1 MAFFEF
7 TPAQNYR
14 PKTMLMV
21 QPARKVPTIAE
32 LGFRV
37 LEGVKTSVIMQGLLA
52 KNKVTVRDTG
62 CGVPT
67 KTGALARFVTNAISV
82 DPLEAYDEDCAE
94 TFLNTILQGM
104 LAKGHATDS
113 DLTGTQIERLVR
125 AYAEG
130 GSVALNAI
138 ADASQGIEFQNL
150 LNLTLNDQVTGV
162 VYGDALRIFMLGD
175 KTSTDKNY
183 NSADGLRKKL
193 LAATAGANS
202 TGANGAYRGAN
213 LDITALTT
221 DASGMEAVLE
231 DLMTDCSNELQDID
245 DEQKAIYLTK
255 TLYRLA
261 KKSAQTLPT
270 LENPKAS
277 AKLEY
282 DKATK
287 QLTYD
292 GIRIIELK
300 VWEQYMKE
308 DFPLSSPHLALYTVP
323 SNIIWATDLESDMT
337 TAEFKYEARLRI
349 NWYRVLFRLG
359 AGFAYDTLVSF
370 AIGS

>member
-14 PKTMLMV
+14 PRVAIVT

-32 LGFRV
+32 LGVRV
-37 LEGVKTSVIMQGLLA
+37 IENIKTSVIIQGLLA

-67 KTGALARFVTNAISV
+67 STGPLAKWVTNAISV
-82 DPLEAYDEDCAE
+82 DPLMAYDEDCAE

-113 DLTGTQIERLVR
+113 DLTGTQIEALVK

-138 ADASQGIEFQNL
+138 ADQAQGIEFQNL

-162 VYGDALRIFMLGD
+162 VYGDALRVWMLGD
-175 KTSTDKNY
+175 KANASRDY
-183 NSADGLRKKL
+183 NQADGLRKKL
-193 LAATAGANS
+193 LAASAGASS
-202 TGANGAYRGAN
+202 TSASGLYRGAAI
-213 LDITALTT
+213 DIAALTA
-221 DASGMEAVLE
+221 DPSGIEAILE
-231 DLMTDCSNELQDID
+231 NLTTSCSEELQDID
-245 DEQKAIYLTK
+245 DAQKVIFLTK

-270 LENPKAS
+270 LANPKAS

-287 QLTYD
+287 VLTYD
-292 GIRIIELK
+292 GFKVQELK
-300 VWEQYMKE
+300 VWEQFMKA
-308 DFPLSSPHLALYTVP
+308 DFPGLSSHLALYTVP
-323 SNIIWATDLESDMT
+323 SNLIWATDLESDMT
-337 TAEFKYEARLRI
+337 TAEFKYEARTRI

-359 AGFAYDTLVSF
+359 SGFAYDILVSF
-370 AIGS
+370 AI

>member
-1 MAFFEF
+1 MFFEF

-14 PKTMLMV
+14 PRVALVT
-21 QPARKVPTIAE
+21 QPARKVPSIAE

-37 LEGVKTSVIMQGLLA
+37 IENIKTSVIIQGLLA

-67 KTGALARFVTNAISV
+67 GTGPLAKFVTNQISV
-82 DPLEAYDEDCAE
+82 DPLMAYDEDCAE

-113 DLTGTQIERLVR
+113 DLTGTQIETLVR

-138 ADASQGIEFQNL
+138 ADANQGIEFQNL

-162 VYGDALRIFMLGD
+162 VYGDALRIFLLGD
-175 KTSTDKNY
+175 KASSDKNY

-193 LAATAGANS
+193 LAATGGAGS
-202 TGANGAYRGAN
+202 KGANGAYRGAAIN
-213 LDITALTT
+213 YDTLVADP
-221 DASGMEAVLE
+221 SGMEEVLE
-231 DLMTDCSNELQDID
+231 DLTENCSKELEDID
-245 DEQKAIYLTK
+245 DAQKAIYLTSS
-255 TLYRLA
+255 LYRLA
-261 KKSAQTLPT
+261 KKAAQTLPT
-270 LENPKAS
+270 ADKPKAT

-282 DKATK
+282 DKTTK
-287 QLTYD
+287 ELTYD
-292 GIRIIELK
+292 GFRIIKLK
-300 VWEQYMKE
+300 VWEQYMEE
-308 DFPLSSPHLALYTVP
+308 DFPTLSKHLALYTVP
-323 SNIIWATDLESDMT
+323 SNIVWATDLESDMT
-337 TAEFKYEARLRI
+337 TAEFKYEARTRI

-359 AGFAYDTLVSF
+359 AGFAYDILVSF
-370 AIGS
+370 AI

>member
-14 PKTMLMV
+14 PRVAIVT
-21 QPARKVPTIAE
+21 QPARHVPAIAE

-37 LEGVKTSVIMQGLLA
+37 IENIKTNVIIQGLLA
-52 KNKVTVRDTG
+52 RNKVTVADTG

-67 KTGALARFVTNAISV
+67 KTGPLAKFVTNEISV
-82 DPLEAYDEDCAE
+82 DPLVAYDEDCAE

-113 DLTGTQIERLVR
+113 DLTGTQIEALVR

-130 GSVALNAI
+130 GSPALNAI
-138 ADASQGIEFQNL
+138 ADANQGIEFQNL

-162 VYGDALRIFMLGD
+162 VYGDALRIFLLGD

-183 NSADGLRKKL
+183 SSANGLRKKL
-193 LAATAGANS
+193 LTVNAAAS
-202 TGANGAYRGAN
+202 SVGANGSYRGAAI
-213 LDITALTT
+213 DYDALVDDPT
-221 DASGMEAVLE
+221 GIEAVLE
-231 DLMTDCSNELQDID
+231 DLVTGCSDELQDID
-245 DEQKAIYLTK
+245 DAQKAIYLTK
-255 TLYRLA
+255 SLYRIA
-261 KKSAQTLPT
+261 KKAAQTLPT
-270 LENPKAS
+270 LVNPKAS
-277 AKLEY
+277 TKLEY
-282 DKATK
+282 DKSTK

-292 GIRIIELK
+292 GFRIIELK
-300 VWEQYMKE
+300 VWEQFMKA
-308 DFPLSSPHLALYTVP
+308 DFPAASPHLALYTVP
-323 SNIIWATDLESDMT
+323 SNVVWATDLESDMT

-359 AGFAYDTLVSF
+359 AGFAYDILVSF
-370 AIGS
+370 AI

>member
-14 PKTMLMV
+14 PKTVLMV
-21 QPARKVPTIAE
+21 QPARKVPTVSE
-32 LGFRV
+32 LGFRTV
-37 LEGVKTSVIMQGLLA
+37 EGIKTSVLMQGLLA
-52 KNKVTVRDTG
+52 KEKVTVKDTG

-113 DLTGTQIERLVR
+113 DLTGTQIEALVK

-130 GSVALNAI
+130 GSPALNAI
-138 ADASQGIEFQNL
+138 ADANQGIEFQNL

-162 VYGDALRIFMLGD
+162 VYKDALRIFMLGD
-175 KTSTDKNY
+175 KTSADKDY

-193 LAATAGANS
+193 LAATAGAGS
-202 TGANGAYRGAN
+202 TGANGAYRGPAIN
-213 LDITALTT
+213 YTALVA
-221 DASGMEAVLE
+221 DPSGIEDVLE
-231 DLMTDCSNELQDID
+231 DLVTGCSDELQDID

-255 TLYRLA
+255 SLYRIA

-270 LENPKAS
+270 LANPKES

-282 DKATK
+282 DKNTK

-292 GIRIIELK
+292 GFRIIELK
-300 VWEQYMKE
+300 VWEQYMKN
-308 DFPLSSPHLALYTVP
+308 DFSTLSPHLAMYTVP
-323 SNIIWATDLESDMT
+323 SNVIWATDLESDMT
-337 TAEFKYEARLRI
+337 TAEFKYESRLRI

-359 AGFAYDTLVSF
+359 AGFAYDILVSF
-370 AIGS
+370 AI